1 MSKLAI
7 RLNTMA
13 DKLQPQI
20 DHKFA
25 DRLANTPK
33 RAREAASARLD
44 GLHLERTQRALRKLA
59 DLHSSGTVPEILAR
73 ITTKTAVHKLTRAE
87 MKHDGGYYTAPI
99 ETGRP
104 ASETLE
110 ARLLWDLIQDN
121 DAGERKAAEDLRRKL
136 EDVRFKKIPGFF
148 STPVP
153 MIERMVAAIGL
164 PDTPFKLLEPGAGSG
179 AILDYIADHHPRA
192 QLSAF
197 EIAPALREILELKG
211 YELEGRDFL
220 APEPRPV
227 YDFVVMNPPFER
239 EQDIIHV
246 LQALR
251 WLKEG
256 GKLVSV
262 LSGAT
267 PTRQTKRAA
276 MFRNIVAAH
285 DGWFEDLP
293 EGSFKGSGTGV
304 STALVVIE
312 RL

>member
-1 MSKLAI
+1 MNKLTI
-7 RLNTMA
+7 RLNTLA

-59 DLHSSGTVPEILAR
+59 ELHAAGTVPEILAR
-73 ITTKTAVHKLTRAE
+73 VTTKTAAHELTRAE
-87 MKHDGGYYTAPI
+87 MKHDGGYYAAPI
-99 ETGRP
+99 ETGNP
-104 ASETLE
+104 AHDTPE

-121 DAGERKAAEDLRRKL
+121 EAAGRKAAEELRRKL
-136 EDVRFKKIPGFF
+136 EDVRFKKIPGYF
-148 STPVP
+148 STPDRV
-153 MIERMVAAIGL
+153 IERMVETIGL

-179 AILDYIADHHPRA
+179 AILDYIADRNPSA

-197 EIAPALREILELKG
+197 EISPTLREILELKG
-211 YELEGRDFL
+211 YELEGGNFL
-220 APEPRPV
+220 EPAPLPI
-227 YDFVVMNPPFER
+227 YDFVIMNPPFER
-239 EQDIIHV
+239 EQDIVHV

-256 GKLVSV
+256 GRLVSV

-267 PTRQTKRAA
+267 PTRQSKRAEV
-276 MFRNIVAAH
+276 FRNIVAAH
-285 DGWFEDLP
+285 GGWFEDLP
-293 EGSFKGSGTGV
+293 EGSFKDCETGV
-304 STALVVIE
+304 STVLVVIE
-312 RL
+312 K

>member
-1 MSKLAI
+1 MSKLAT
-7 RLNTMA
+7 RLNTLA
-13 DKLQPQI
+13 DKLQSQI

-73 ITTKTAVHKLTRAE
+73 ITTKSAVHDLTRAE
-87 MKHDGGYYTAPI
+87 MKCDGGYYTAPI
-99 ETGRP
+99 ETGNP
-104 ASETLE
+104 AQDTEE
-110 ARLLWDLIQDN
+110 ARVLWDLIQDN
-121 DAGERKAAEDLRRKL
+121 DTCGRKAAEELRRKL
-136 EDVRFKKIPGFF
+136 EDVRFKKIPGYF
-148 STPVP
+148 STPDPV
-153 MIERMVAAIGL
+153 IERMVDAIGL
-164 PDTPFKLLEPGAGSG
+164 PNAPFKLLEPGAGSG
-179 AILDYIADHHPRA
+179 AILDFIAERRPSA
-192 QLSAF
+192 SLAAF
-197 EIAPALREILELKG
+197 EIAPALREILQLKG
-211 YELEGRDFL
+211 YELEGSDFL
-220 APEPRPV
+220 QPAPRPI

-239 EQDIIHV
+239 EQDIVHV

-267 PTRQTKRAA
+267 PTRQSKRAA

-285 DGWFEDLP
+285 GGWFEDLP
-293 EGSFKGSGTGV
+293 EGSFKDSGTAV

-312 RL
+312 K